1 MLNEKDI
8 DEAMRE
14 IRVALLEADV
24 SLPVVKSFIAQVK
37 EQALGEK
44 VVKSVQPGQMVVKIV
59 HDELVKLLGAEN
71 AELNLNAVPPVCILM
86 VGLQGSGK
94 TTTSAKI
101 ANKLK
106 ARKKV
111 MLASLDIYRPA
122 AQEQLAQ

>member
-59 HDELVKLLGAEN
+59 HDELLSFWGQKMP
-71 AELNLNAVPPVCILM
+71 NLIW
-86 VGLQGSGK
+86 
-94 TTTSAKI
+94 
-101 ANKLK
+101 
-106 ARKKV
+106 
-111 MLASLDIYRPA
+111 MLCRRFAF
-122 AQEQLAQ
+122 

>member
-59 HDELVKLLGAEN
+59 MMNWLSFWGRKMP
-71 AELNLNAVPPVCILM
+71 NLI
-86 VGLQGSGK
+86 
-94 TTTSAKI
+94 
-101 ANKLK
+101 
-106 ARKKV
+106 
-111 MLASLDIYRPA
+111 
-122 AQEQLAQ
+122 